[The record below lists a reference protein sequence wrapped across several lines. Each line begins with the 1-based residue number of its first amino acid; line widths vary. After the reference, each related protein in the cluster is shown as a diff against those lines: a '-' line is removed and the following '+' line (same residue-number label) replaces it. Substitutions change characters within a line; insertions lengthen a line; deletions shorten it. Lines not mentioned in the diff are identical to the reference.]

1 MHTSKLIKDT
11 PTDRIFL
18 FVLYIFIGLAVLIV
32 LYPLIY
38 IISAS
43 VSSPLAVNSGKMW
56 LWPVGFNLD
65 GYKVILQY
73 GDIWRG
79 YMMTIF
85 YTISGT
91 MVSLFITIPC
101 AYAISRRDFAGKK
114 WFTNFMLITMFL
126 SGGLIPTYLL
136 VRNLGM
142 LNTVWAII
150 IPNAVSV
157 YNIIVT
163 KSFFQSTIP
172 WEMQEAAKVDGASDF
187 QIFFRIV
194 LPLSA
199 PIIAVMALFYGV
211 GQWNDYFNSLVY
223 LQNKNLY
230 PLQMVLRQI
239 LVLQDMQQGSATG
252 STISQS
258 AAQAAFS
265 KEQLVAVIKYGVMI
279 VSSLPVIMVYPLLQ
293 RYFVK
298 GVLIGSLKG

>member
-1 MHTSKLIKDT
+1 
-11 PTDRIFL
+11 
-18 FVLYIFIGLAVLIV
+18 
-32 LYPLIY
+32 
-38 IISAS
+38 
-43 VSSPLAVNSGKMW
+43 
-56 LWPVGFNLD
+56 
-65 GYKVILQY
+65 
-73 GDIWRG
+73 
-79 YMMTIF
+79 
-85 YTISGT
+85 
-91 MVSLFITIPC
+91 
-101 AYAISRRDFAGKK
+101 
-114 WFTNFMLITMFL
+114 
-126 SGGLIPTYLL
+126 
-136 VRNLGM
+136 
-142 LNTVWAII
+142 
-150 IPNAVSV
+150 
-157 YNIIVT
+157 
-163 KSFFQSTIP
+163 
-172 WEMQEAAKVDGASDF
+172 MQEAAKVDGASDF

>member
-172 WEMQEAAKVDGASDF
+172 
-187 QIFFRIV
+187 
-194 LPLSA
+194 
-199 PIIAVMALFYGV
+199 
-211 GQWNDYFNSLVY
+211 
-223 LQNKNLY
+223 
-230 PLQMVLRQI
+230 
-239 LVLQDMQQGSATG
+239 
-252 STISQS
+252 
-258 AAQAAFS
+258 
-265 KEQLVAVIKYGVMI
+265 
-279 VSSLPVIMVYPLLQ
+279 
-293 RYFVK
+293 
-298 GVLIGSLKG
+298 